1 MDREKEM
8 QSWCYLDNAA
18 MTWPKPLRVRQAVAD
33 AMVSGGGNPGRGAHK
48 LSMKASVL
56 VYRAREAVAAMF
68 GASPEQVVFLQN
80 TTYALNT
87 AIKGLLHPGDHVLCS
102 DLEHN
107 AVLRPLEKRMREG
120 QGEYT
125 VFPSFA
131 CERGQTPEKICA
143 ALEARILPQT
153 RMVVCTHASN
163 ICSAQMP
170 LAEIGALCKKR
181 GLLFVVDAAQSAGIL
196 PIDMKR
202 MQIDA
207 LCMPGHKGLYGPA
220 ASGILVLRDG
230 LCPRTLVEGG
240 NGVASMEPTM
250 PDTLPE
256 ALESGTLPVGAIA
269 GLCEGIACVRELGI
283 EEIGRHERRL
293 SRAMTERLCGI
304 RGVTVYLPWKSGAV
318 VLFNADGIP
327 CEAVAAALDR
337 EGIFVRAG
345 YHCSALGHQT
355 LGTAQTGAVRA
366 SFGIFNQMRDVER
379 LTDAVRALVRNG

>member
-120 QGEYT
+120 QGDYT

-220 ASGILVLRDG
+220 YWSFETDCARGRWWREATGWLPWNRPCRIRCRKPWNPEHCLSAPLRG
-230 LCPRTLVEGG
+230 C
-240 NGVASMEPTM
+240 A
-250 PDTLPE
+250 
-256 ALESGTLPVGAIA
+256 
-269 GLCEGIACVRELGI
+269 RE
-283 EEIGRHERRL
+283 
-293 SRAMTERLCGI
+293 SRACGNSVS
-304 RGVTVYLPWKSGAV
+304 RKSDVT
-318 VLFNADGIP
+318 NAA
-327 CEAVAAALDR
+327 CR
-337 EGIFVRAG
+337 VR
-345 YHCSALGHQT
+345 
-355 LGTAQTGAVRA
+355 
-366 SFGIFNQMRDVER
+366 
-379 LTDAVRALVRNG
+379 